1 MFYAIFNTEGIQP
14 QQMETKESNLNS
26 GISRKNAA
34 QERKAAAK
42 RERDKAYYQQNKAK
56 KIAQVKE
63 RRKKLQAEK
72 SIRPH
77 TRSIAEKNKRQQKA
91 TEHRKASRIAAQEKR
106 EKTRQ
111 QTRERVRKYREKKRT
126 EAQEF
131 NNSVD
136 SPGFANRTSK
146 KRAIDKVK
154 KTLPSTPRKK
164 AEIVQSIV
172 KSR

>member
-14 QQMETKESNLNS
+14 QQMETKQSDLNS
-26 GISRKNAA
+26 GISRKKAA

-77 TRSIAEKNKRQQKA
+77 TRSIAEKNKRQHAGAQKSFPYRS
-91 TEHRKASRIAAQEKR
+91 TRKKR
-106 EKTRQ
+106 EDKAANK
-111 QTRERVRKYREKKRT
+111 RK
-126 EAQEF
+126 
-131 NNSVD
+131 S
-136 SPGFANRTSK
+136 
-146 KRAIDKVK
+146 
-154 KTLPSTPRKK
+154 
-164 AEIVQSIV
+164 
-172 KSR
+172 